1 MLTQTADKLR
11 SRDKFTADQGATWHI
26 VEWVSVVKVTS
37 DATAVLITTDDYQ
50 KIWLWAEEEVTVRI

>member
-1 MLTQTADKLR
+1 MLVQTADKLR
-11 SRDKFTADQGATWHI
+11 SRDKFTADQGATWHT